1 MCVALSYTATL
12 KVVDQISG
20 LHTAPLQE
28 WLVAKAPIKFVGD
41 NVQKSKGVRDARS
54 DHQKSML
61 HMYSM
66 LVVRGRVSEPN
77 LPLEVL
83 LTSAL

>member
-20 LHTAPLQE
+20 LHTALLQQ
-28 WLVAKAPIKFVGD
+28 WLAANTPVKFVGD
-41 NVQKSKGVRDARS
+41 NVQKRRGVRDTHS

-66 LVVRGRVSEPN
+66 LVV
-77 LPLEVL
+77 
-83 LTSAL
+83 